1 MENLY
6 TFQILDGSHITDE
19 QLKACATLFSN
30 NYGVWA
36 PDAPAP
42 LKPGKHH
49 LLSGVGCLF

>member
-1 MENLY
+1 METSY
-6 TFQILDGSHITDE
+6 TFQLLDGPHITDE

-42 LKPGKHH
+42 LKPGKPRLTGVDF
-49 LLSGVGCLF
+49 LL